1 MPKKESESLQGIKD
15 DIQSPDKAVSENARL
30 AVFIEAANRGKENGP
45 EVKALR
51 KFLDDNKDLAKQY
64 QVFAFSVRHGVM
76 RKITQENGHFE
87 LLEREYET
95 RRDSLGWAKASPIER
110 LMIERIM
117 LCWLRL
123 IWCEN
128 YNGTFMQ
135 ASVYLRESEY
145 ADKQF
150 ARAHSRYVKAIES
163 LAKLRQAGAITK
175 AASAHAAIVEM
186 KEKTTRAR
194 IDAAH
199 PGLLSGDRGLKAVP
213 SGALKAG

>member
-1 MPKKESESLQGIKD
+1 MAKKESESLQRIKD

-64 QVFAFSVRHGVM
+64 QVFAFSVRHAVM

-95 RRDSLGWAKASPIER
+95 RRDDLGWVEAGPVER
-110 LMIERIM
+110 LLIERIM

-123 IWCEN
+123 LWVEN
-128 YNGTFMQ
+128 YSGSFMQ
-135 ASVYLRESEY
+135 SGAYIKESEY
-145 ADKQF
+145 ADKLLN
-150 ARAHSRYVKAIES
+150 RAHSRYVKAVES
-163 LAKLRQAGAITK
+163 LAKLRQVEAITK
-175 AASAHAAIVEM
+175 AASAHASILEM

-199 PGLLSGDRGLKAVP
+199 PGLLSGDRGLKAVLRSV
-213 SGALKAG
+213 SG